1 MMSTKHSKMP
11 LSRMSRIIRQAK
23 REFEAMPK
31 AQKIEILVKSGGLTR
46 EQADR
51 AIRAYHEQVRAAAEA
66 APVADPSSAEAG
78 V

>member
-1 MMSTKHSKMP
+1 MISAKQYKMP
-11 LSRMSRIIRQAK
+11 LSRMSRIIRKAK
-23 REFEAMPK
+23 REFEVMPMET
-31 AQKIEILVKSGGLTR
+31 KIEILVKSGGLTR